1 MKSSAVIQKD
11 VYDELKFDPRI
22 REGEIGVSVAQGVV
36 TLSGSIPTFA
46 EKWAAEEAALKVAGV
61 ATVVNDLK
69 VKITS
74 SKEDDQEIAEAINRA
89 FKWNVWIPK
98 DSIKTLVDDGWVTL
112 SGKLD
117 YNYQKEAAQNAVK
130 TLPGVRGVSNK
141 ITVEPKASIRD
152 IKAHIR
158 RAIHR
163 YADKDA
169 NAIDISVADGEVR
182 LSGTVHSRGEKS
194 EAEFAAWQTPGVRT
208 VKNNI
213 SVAYEY

>member
-1 MKSSAVIQKD
+1 MKTNAQIQQD
-11 VYDELKFDPRI
+11 VNEELKFDPRI
-22 REGEIGVSVAQGVV
+22 HEGDVGISVSNGVV

-46 EKWAAEEAALKVAGV
+46 EKWAAEEATLKVSGV
-61 ATVVNDLK
+61 NTVVNDLK
-69 VKITS
+69 VKS
-74 SKEDDQEIAEAINRA
+74 SFSKDRDQDIAESINRSL
-89 FKWNVWIPK
+89 KWNIWIPK
-98 DSIKTLVDDGWVTL
+98 EAVKAVVDDGWVTL

-117 YNYQKEAAQNAVK
+117 FNYQKDAAMNAVK
-130 TLPGVRGVSNK
+130 DLIGVRGVTNM
-141 ITVEPKASIRD
+141 IAVEPKATVKD

-158 RAIHR
+158 KAIHR

-169 NAIDISVADGEVR
+169 NTIDINVDNGEVR

-213 SVAYEY
+213 SVSFSY